1 MVPGLERP
9 SGRAPSL
16 IRAHVPGSRQSA
28 TRPPS
33 TRVNGVRSWGL
44 GSSGGRGRDPGT
56 SVAICR
62 GPGAEDPYLP
72 GSQRQVHHPL
82 GSHPVGLPSCWV
94 GNSGL
99 APPREEVH
107 KRSGRAYGFH
117 FGPEGAGYLSNV

>member
-82 GSHPVGLPSCWV
+82 GPHPLGLPSCWV

-99 APPREEVH
+99 AAPRALSSSAMQTPNVIEMR
-107 KRSGRAYGFH
+107 RSASV
-117 FGPEGAGYLSNV
+117 A